1 MKTKKNKG
9 VMVVGSLR
17 TDGVT
22 TYMKQ
27 GKLILRSATSMEK
40 RSNTL
45 RQFEQRQKM
54 RHAVSLWKK
63 FKYSKPMFTERATAY
78 GNFVSLAR
86 KLPVVYVEE
95 CRDFSFVMPGMP
107 ISDGR
112 LPAIKEKLGEVEGE
126 PALITDLK
134 VGAVVGGKLWLYTA
148 EQDKDY
154 NTVRFGKCLV
164 ELDDMVAVDGCYA
177 LKGKEFANPMRGWA
191 LVLVNGER
199 CSPQTIVT
207 RCTYYQQFTT
217 DEALQAA
224 AKSYKGLTGAS
235 AKRSFAK

>member
-1 MKTKKNKG
+1 MKTKKAKG
-9 VMVVGSLR
+9 MIVVGSLR
-17 TDGVT
+17 SDGIT

-27 GKLILRSATSMEK
+27 GKVIIRASKSMQK

-45 RQFEQRQKM
+45 AQFVQRQKM
-54 RHAVSLWKK
+54 RHAVALWKRL
-63 FKYSKPMFTERATAY
+63 KYIKPMFTERATAY

-112 LPAIKEKLGEVEGE
+112 LPAITEKLGEVDGE

-134 VGAVVGGKLWLYTA
+134 VGAVVGGRLWLYTA
-148 EQDKDY
+148 EQNELYK
-154 NTVRFGKCLV
+154 TVRFDKRQV
-164 ELDDMVAVDGCYA
+164 DLDEMVAVDGCYA
-177 LKGKEFANPMRGWA
+177 LKNKEFADEMKGWA

-207 RCTYYQQFTT
+207 RCTLYQQFTT
-217 DEALQAA
+217 DEALQEA
-224 AKSYKGLTGAS
+224 AKSYKGLTEDV
-235 AKRSFAK
+235 